1 MADNLYPENYEDETI
16 DEETLQNQQQVVG
29 YKPGLAFDEKTGDFI
44 RDGKNQIMESTGVDS
59 WKSWVMNCL
68 QTQRYAYMAYGT
80 DFGIEYDRVFAAESR
95 AEAESILTRQITEAI
110 MADPYGRTAYVED
123 IQFTWTAPDAV
134 QIDATIVGI
143 DDITIDVTAY
153 ITGGEA

>member
-16 DEETLQNQQQVVG
+16 DEETLQNQPQVVG
-29 YKPGLAFDEKTGDFI
+29 YEPGLAFDEKAGDFI
-44 RDGKNQIMESTGVDS
+44 RDGKNQIMTSTGVDS

-123 IQFTWTAPDAV
+123 IQFEWPAADSV

-143 DDITIDVTAY
+143 DDITIDVTAN
-153 ITGGEA
+153 ITGGDV